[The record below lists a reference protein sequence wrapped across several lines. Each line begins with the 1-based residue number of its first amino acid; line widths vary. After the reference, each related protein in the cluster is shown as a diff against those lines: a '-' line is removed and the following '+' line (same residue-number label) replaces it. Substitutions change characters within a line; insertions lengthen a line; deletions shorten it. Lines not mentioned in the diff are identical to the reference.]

1 MHKQDVVEEKKL
13 FFLRKFVKAR
23 SKSSKEKKP

>member
-1 MHKQDVVEEKKL
+1 MHKQDVVEEKKK

-23 SKSSKEKKP
+23 SRSSKEKKS